1 MAYISFACKK
11 VSIESII
18 RCGFGLNKTEYKA
31 LKYLL
36 NVEEADII
44 SISKNIKKDRT
55 TAQRCIKKLL
65 SQHLISRRQVN
76 LEEGGF
82 VFYYS
87 VKDKNEI
94 KRNVYDNFCN
104 WRDLVEKELKN
115 W

>member
-1 MAYISFACKK
+1 MSYISFACKK

-36 NVEEADII
+36 NKDEEDII

-65 SQHLISRRQVN
+65 SQGLISRRQVN

-82 VFYYS
+82 LFYYQ
-87 VKDKNEI
+87 VKDKDEI
-94 KRNVYDNFCN
+94 KKNVYNNFCN